1 MITTLIRITLVV
13 VFILLIHRGE
23 YSPPPAPSRRPGR
36 EYIEV
41 GILVICLLITPYIK
55 FDLFWFSGWKSA
67 YLLLG
72 LCAPLVMELLVRRR
86 KLSVIGFRIP
96 VNRRT
101 LLLVTGIF
109 TLYLI
114 SRLVEPLL
122 LGKGYH
128 FELRDFISISIIF
141 PFLEEVFFRGLIQTR
156 LESALGTVRSWMV
169 SGLLFGFFHFYL
181 LYLVPGRA
189 PDIAETL
196 GLFYLAALGMLLGVV
211 FAKTRSLLP
220 SFFIHAVNNF
230 SI

>member
-1 MITTLIRITLVV
+1 MITTMIRITLVT

-23 YSPPPAPSRRPGR
+23 YSPPPAPSRRRGR
-36 EYIEV
+36 EYLEV
-41 GILVICLLITPYIK
+41 GILTACLLITPYIK

-67 YLLLG
+67 YLVLG

-86 KLSVIGFRIP
+86 NLSVIGFSIP
-96 VNRRT
+96 VNRRV
-101 LLLVTGIF
+101 LAFVAGIF
-109 TLYLI
+109 SLYLI
-114 SRLVEPLL
+114 SRLVEPLR
-122 LGKGYH
+122 LGQGYH
-128 FELRDFISISIIF
+128 FELRDFISITIIF

-156 LESALGTVRSWMV
+156 LESALGAVRSWMV
-169 SGLLFGFFHFYL
+169 SGLLFGFFHLYL

-196 GLFYLAALGMLLGVV
+196 GLVYLTALGMLLGVV

-220 SFFIHAVNNF
+220 SFAIHAINNF